1 MEDIETNNQYH
12 IIASNNGIVYRFINK
27 RFNILNSLLVLT

>member
-12 IIASNNGIVYRFINK
+12 IIASNNGIVYRFIKK
-27 RFNILNSLLVLT
+27 RFNILYSLSALT